1 MLGYKICILLILII
15 VLSQIV
21 NINKEK
27 YTSVIRS
34 KIKIVGNKIFKTHNK
49 QNTYFRIKKL
59 YNETLHEFD
68 FVPKMEF
75 NDKNLKLQKI
85 ISKIN

>member
-27 YTSVIRS
+27 YTSVIRC
-34 KIKIVGNKIFKTHNK
+34 KIKIVGNKIYKTHNK
-49 QNTYFRIKKL
+49 QKHIL
-59 YNETLHEFD
+59 E
-68 FVPKMEF
+68 
-75 NDKNLKLQKI
+75 
-85 ISKIN
+85 